1 MCVFW
6 LFCIDALG
14 LDSHGARISVI
25 SFRRSSSCWG
35 VWLGGLR
42 TRNLGLEGFREGSK
56 VQISVRC
63 FVQVFYPNNPDC
75 GYLVPGYHIPQDHF
89 LVRYID
95 TWDIV

>member
-35 VWLGGLR
+35 VWLGG

-56 VQISVRC
+56 VQKCSMFCPGLLSKTRAAGNMGPIIYGHFAWR
-63 FVQVFYPNNPDC
+63 PDK
-75 GYLVPGYHIPQDHF
+75 
-89 LVRYID
+89 
-95 TWDIV
+95 